1 MQEDAE
7 SSVLDERKG
16 TVMDAPVENTRL
28 EAQAVTA
35 ENFRPFGVVLHAL
48 EDGTPF
54 TAEEAALDVSEGTP
68 RFYLM
73 TLRDK
78 PLEFTRITRH
88 LHTTQTL
95 MSVGGAEWFIA
106 VAPAGDLSDA
116 GIPRQEDIRAFA
128 IPGDVAITMNKGTWH
143 SGPYFHEDELSFVNL
158 ELSDT
163 NVVDHHT
170 YRLDRELNVRVV
182 IDPA

>member
-1 MQEDAE
+1 M
-7 SSVLDERKG
+7 S
-16 TVMDAPVENTRL
+16 APVETISL
-28 EAQAVTA
+28 EAEPLTPDA
-35 ENFRPFGVVLHAL
+35 FLPFGVVLHAL

-54 TAEEAALDVSEGTP
+54 TSEEAALDVSEGTP

-78 PLEFTRITRH
+78 PLRFTRITRH

-95 MSVGGAEWFIA
+95 MSVGGSEWYIA
-106 VAPAGDLSDA
+106 VAPAGNLSKD
-116 GIPRQEDIRAFA
+116 GIPFLEEIRAFA
-128 IPGDVAITMNKGTWH
+128 VPGDVAITLKKGTWH
-143 SGPYFHEDELSFVNL
+143 SGPYFQSEELGFVNL

-163 NVVDHHT
+163 NVVDHHS
-170 YRLDRELNVRVV
+170 YQLDRELNVRVI

>member
-1 MQEDAE
+1 MSAPTETVHLTAE
-7 SSVLDERKG
+7 
-16 TVMDAPVENTRL
+16 
-28 EAQAVTA
+28 AVTD

-54 TAEEAALDVSEGTP
+54 TDEEAALDVSEGTP

-78 PLEFTRITRH
+78 PLQFTRITRH

-95 MSVGGAEWFIA
+95 MAAGGAEWFIA
-106 VAPAGDLSDA
+106 VAPARGLSEGEVPLVD
-116 GIPRQEDIRAFA
+116 DIKAFA
-128 IPGDVAITMNKGTWH
+128 IPGDVAITMAKGTWH
-143 SGPYFHEDELSFVNL
+143 SGPYFAAEELAFVNL

-163 NVVDHHT
+163 NIVDHHS
-170 YRLDRELNVRVV
+170 YQLDRELGIRIV

>member
-1 MQEDAE
+1 M
-7 SSVLDERKG
+7 S
-16 TVMDAPVENTRL
+16 APVDTVHL
-28 EAQAVTA
+28 EAEPLTD
-35 ENFRPFGVVLHAL
+35 ESFLPFGVVLRAL

-78 PLEFTRITRH
+78 PLQFTRITRH

-95 MSVGGAEWFIA
+95 MSVGGDTWYIA
-106 VAPAGDLSDA
+106 VAPAGDLSED
-116 GIPRQEDIRAFA
+116 GFPLLEDIRAFA
-128 IPGDVAITMNKGTWH
+128 VPGDVAITMKKGTWH
-143 SGPYFHEDELSFVNL
+143 SGPYFEPQELAFVNL

-163 NVVDHHT
+163 NVVDHHS
-170 YRLDRELNVRVV
+170 YQLDRELNVRVV